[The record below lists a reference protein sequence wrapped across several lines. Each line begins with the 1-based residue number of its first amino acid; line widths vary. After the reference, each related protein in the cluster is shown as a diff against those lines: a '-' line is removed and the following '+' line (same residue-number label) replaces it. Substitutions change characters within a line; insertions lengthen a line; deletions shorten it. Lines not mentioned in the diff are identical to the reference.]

1 MPASICDP
9 VSSALRLSLTADESQ
24 SSSLLDS
31 RLYSSAK
38 SALLSKID
46 FEESGDYQ
54 SNVLDGLKS
63 KYVVIRPKKPV
74 LESKLLKK
82 ESISANQTSGTYLQT
97 MLTLFSCFRSIGL
110 SDDKI
115 KLEVI
120 FLTLSIF
127 ISSDTSLTL
136 VSFVYTCHISFINIV
151 YFHRFVCC
159 QSRFILWW
167 FLFDQFVH

>member
-38 SALLSKID
+38 TALLSKID

-82 ESISANQTSGTYLQT
+82 ESISSNQTAGT
-97 MLTLFSCFRSIGL
+97 
-110 SDDKI
+110 
-115 KLEVI
+115 
-120 FLTLSIF
+120 
-127 ISSDTSLTL
+127 
-136 VSFVYTCHISFINIV
+136 
-151 YFHRFVCC
+151 
-159 QSRFILWW
+159 
-167 FLFDQFVH
+167 

>member
-9 VSSALRLSLTADESQ
+9 VTSALRLSLTPDESQ

-38 SALLSKID
+38 SVLLSKIE

-74 LESKLLKK
+74 HDNKLLKK
-82 ESISANQTSGTYLQT
+82 ECNSAGQASGNYNMT
-97 MLTLFSCFRSIGL
+97 IIL
-110 SDDKI
+110 S
-115 KLEVI
+115 
-120 FLTLSIF
+120 FLKVCLLS
-127 ISSDTSLTL
+127 
-136 VSFVYTCHISFINIV
+136 TCAI
-151 YFHRFVCC
+151 
-159 QSRFILWW
+159 
-167 FLFDQFVH
+167 

>member
-9 VSSALRLSLTADESQ
+9 VSSALRLSLTAEESK

-38 SALLSKID
+38 SVLITKIE

-74 LESKLLKK
+74 LETKLIKK
-82 ESISANQTSGTYLQT
+82 ELIAGNQSSGN
-97 MLTLFSCFRSIGL
+97 
-110 SDDKI
+110 
-115 KLEVI
+115 VI
-120 FLTLSIF
+120 FLL
-127 ISSDTSLTL
+127 LTL
-136 VSFVYTCHISFINIV
+136 
-151 YFHRFVCC
+151 
-159 QSRFILWW
+159 ILH
-167 FLFDQFVH
+167 LIL

>member
-9 VSSALRLSLTADESQ
+9 VSSALRLSLTAEESQ

-38 SALLSKID
+38 NVLLSKID

-74 LESKLLKK
+74 LDTKLLKK
-82 ESISANQTSGTYLQT
+82 EVNSGNQSTGKV
-97 MLTLFSCFRSIGL
+97 R
-110 SDDKI
+110 
-115 KLEVI
+115 I
-120 FLTLSIF
+120 FLFKYVICAS
-127 ISSDTSLTL
+127 
-136 VSFVYTCHISFINIV
+136 
-151 YFHRFVCC
+151 YFKCDK
-159 QSRFILWW
+159 S
-167 FLFDQFVH
+167 

>member
-9 VSSALRLSLTADESQ
+9 VSSALRLSLTTDESQ

-82 ESISANQTSGTYLQT
+82 EGISGNQTSG
-97 MLTLFSCFRSIGL
+97 M
-110 SDDKI
+110 
-115 KLEVI
+115 
-120 FLTLSIF
+120 
-127 ISSDTSLTL
+127 
-136 VSFVYTCHISFINIV
+136 
-151 YFHRFVCC
+151 
-159 QSRFILWW
+159 
-167 FLFDQFVH
+167 

>member
-38 SALLSKID
+38 NALLSKIE

-82 ESISANQTSGTYLQT
+82 ENISGNQTSGT
-97 MLTLFSCFRSIGL
+97 
-110 SDDKI
+110 
-115 KLEVI
+115 
-120 FLTLSIF
+120 
-127 ISSDTSLTL
+127 
-136 VSFVYTCHISFINIV
+136 
-151 YFHRFVCC
+151 
-159 QSRFILWW
+159 
-167 FLFDQFVH
+167 

>member
-9 VSSALRLSLTADESQ
+9 VTSALRLSLTPDESQ

-38 SALLSKID
+38 SVLLSKIE

-74 LESKLLKK
+74 HDNKLLKK
-82 ESISANQTSGTYLQT
+82 DCNTAGQASGNQLYAFDTENNVG
-97 MLTLFSCFRSIGL
+97 LFVIYMR
-110 SDDKI
+110 DKI
-115 KLEVI
+115 NLEVI
-120 FLTLSIF
+120 SYGHLSINVME
-127 ISSDTSLTL
+127 SLNE
-136 VSFVYTCHISFINIV
+136 F
-151 YFHRFVCC
+151 
-159 QSRFILWW
+159 
-167 FLFDQFVH
+167 

>member
-38 SALLSKID
+38 SALLSKIE

-74 LESKLLKK
+74 LETKLLKK
-82 ESISANQTSGTYLQT
+82 ESISGNQTSGTYLQT
-97 MLTLFSCFRSIGL
+97 MFTLFRCFRFGM

-115 KLEVI
+115 ILEVI
-120 FLTLSIF
+120 TSNAVNIYHLLVADILALVARAFV
-127 ISSDTSLTL
+127 ISRIMYAL
-136 VSFVYTCHISFINIV
+136 V
-151 YFHRFVCC
+151 R
-159 QSRFILWW
+159 SR
-167 FLFDQFVH
+167 

>member
-38 SALLSKID
+38 SALLSKIE

-74 LESKLLKK
+74 LDSKLLKK
-82 ESISANQTSGTYLQT
+82 ESISSNQASGKFFRIYL
-97 MLTLFSCFRSIGL
+97 
-110 SDDKI
+110 
-115 KLEVI
+115 
-120 FLTLSIF
+120 
-127 ISSDTSLTL
+127 
-136 VSFVYTCHISFINIV
+136 
-151 YFHRFVCC
+151 HR
-159 QSRFILWW
+159 
-167 FLFDQFVH
+167 

>member
-9 VSSALRLSLTADESQ
+9 VTNALRLSLAPDESQ

-38 SALLSKID
+38 NVLLSKIE

-74 LESKLLKK
+74 LETKIPKK
-82 ESISANQTSGTYLQT
+82 DGASSNQSSG
-97 MLTLFSCFRSIGL
+97 MS
-110 SDDKI
+110 
-115 KLEVI
+115 VA
-120 FLTLSIF
+120 
-127 ISSDTSLTL
+127 
-136 VSFVYTCHISFINIV
+136 
-151 YFHRFVCC
+151 
-159 QSRFILWW
+159 
-167 FLFDQFVH
+167 

>member
-9 VSSALRLSLTADESQ
+9 VSSALRLSLGAEDSQ

-38 SALLSKID
+38 SVLLSKIE

-74 LESKLLKK
+74 LENKLLKK
-82 ESISANQTSGTYLQT
+82 EAGTGNPLSGKNTCHQLIL
-97 MLTLFSCFRSIGL
+97 MLLYMCCNIVIGYVF
-110 SDDKI
+110 K
-115 KLEVI
+115 
-120 FLTLSIF
+120 FMSIF
-127 ISSDTSLTL
+127 TVTNFVNNFYYLYYNSVNFKSMPVNVL
-136 VSFVYTCHISFINIV
+136 VK
-151 YFHRFVCC
+151 
-159 QSRFILWW
+159 
-167 FLFDQFVH
+167 